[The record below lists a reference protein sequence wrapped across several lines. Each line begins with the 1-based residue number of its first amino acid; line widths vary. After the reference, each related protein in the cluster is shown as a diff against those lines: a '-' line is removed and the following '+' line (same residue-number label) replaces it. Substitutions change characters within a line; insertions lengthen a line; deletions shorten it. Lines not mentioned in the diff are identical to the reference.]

1 MARAHKEIKVL
12 ETTETITL
20 VSDQL
25 ILLVVIVTRDLKRIM
40 KLIRT
45 SFRDSISETLIWMEA
60 QVIVISITNPRKD

>member
-25 ILLVVIVTRDLKRIM
+25 ILLVVIATRDLKRIM

-45 SFRDSISETLIWMEA
+45 SFRDSILETLIWMEA